1 MQTLF
6 PPPPAALRV
15 PLPSFPSLPPPR
27 GGPPHPLTP
36 CLPRA
41 LPAPRQAVVYITG
54 TPSTSQI
61 DNAQRQLL
69 QLLDVYKIRVATVD
83 CAEPAN
89 KDARNAAWALS
100 GKRAVYPQLF
110 TRAADGTLAFVG
122 DWDAVQALS
131 ESNEDLHG
139 LDKALEGLARK

>member
-1 MQTLF
+1 M
-6 PPPPAALRV
+6 
-15 PLPSFPSLPPPR
+15 
-27 GGPPHPLTP
+27 
-36 CLPRA
+36 
-41 LPAPRQAVVYITG
+41 YITG
-54 TPSTSQI
+54 TPSTSHI

-69 QLLDVYKIRVATVD
+69 QLLDVYKIKVNVVD

-89 KDARNAAWALS
+89 KDARNEAWALS

-110 TRAADGTLAFVG
+110 TRAADGALAFVG

-131 ESNEDLHG
+131 ECNEDLHG